1 LKRFANYKK
10 FASDNNF
17 ELCILNFKFVLY
29 ESSPIPS
36 SKKRLFPVW
45 MGIFDFGDR
54 VDGRRKRLLFFFI
67 VNEEINENINEVPE
81 DDNVNEVANKNIN
94 AANLNIAPD
103 VAKSNIAVRYPQDGS
118 IVGLPLKIQGE
129 GREFESTV
137 RYRVKTESG
146 SILADG
152 ATIADAPDMG
162 QFGQYLVSLPLN
174 LTKTTPV
181 IIEVF
186 ANSPKDGA
194 EIDKVTNNVTIDPTL
209 RALEIYFGNSESDP
223 KAECEK
229 AIPAIRSIANV
240 EKIGTASLQELLKGP
255 TEKEKALGYFTNIPS
270 QTKLFNFTI
279 EGTEGR
285 PDISADIFNKIYTP
299 CGIDGAKLQIEKTLL
314 QFPTIKS
321 ARILVEGK
329 IKDSLQP

>member
-1 LKRFANYKK
+1 MSHHQYHHQKNDYSLYGWVFLILAIVLTVGVSVYYFSSSVGEPTNNRQTISAGNGNAANQ
-10 FASDNNF
+10 
-17 ELCILNFKFVLY
+17 
-29 ESSPIPS
+29 PS
-36 SKKRLFPVW
+36 
-45 MGIFDFGDR
+45 
-54 VDGRRKRLLFFFI
+54 

-81 DDNVNEVANKNIN
+81 DDNVNEVANENIN

-152 ATIADAPDMG
+152 ATIAEAPDMG
-162 QFGQYLVSLPLN
+162 QFGQYLVSLPLD

-181 IIEVF
+181 TIEVF

-194 EIDKVTNNVTIDPTL
+194 EIDKVAHNATIDPNL

-223 KAECEK
+223 KGECEK
-229 AIPAIRSIANV
+229 VIPAIRSIAKV
-240 EKIGTASLQELLKGP
+240 EKIGTAALQELSKGP
-255 TEKEKALGYFTNIPS
+255 TDGEKALGFSTSIPTD
-270 QTKLFNFTI
+270 TKLQSFTI
-279 EGTEGR
+279 EGTTGR
-285 PDISADIFNKIYTP
+285 PDFTAELDK
-299 CGIDGAKLQIEKTLL
+299 GIAGSCRVLAIRAQIEKTIL
-314 QFPTIKS
+314 QFSTIES
-321 ARILVEGK
+321 VRISIEGRTED
-329 IKDSLQP
+329 ILQP